1 MATHAPQAIRDGD
14 GKGKWLWNIQPLAN
28 SAVMFYLIN
37 YPCSEH
43 KNREHYFTWVF
54 VHCVCVSPG
63 QTHLL
68 HSSIAAVW
76 FWFNPILIVLCIC
89 LRFCLSSYF
98 SQIGLGASDILVN
111 SSTQMRKTETGLR
124 IKGSGRGR
132 TKTGSPPLYQ
142 QCGLV
147 ILLADMG
154 ELVEKY
160 KNR

>member
-43 KNREHYFTWVF
+43 KNCEHYFTWVF
-54 VHCVCVSPG
+54 VHCVCVTPG

-98 SQIGLGASDILVN
+98 SQIE
-111 SSTQMRKTETGLR
+111 RTETGLR
-124 IKGSGRGR
+124 IKGSGRGS

-147 ILLADMG
+147 MVLADMG